1 MGTRRSTD
9 EARPAGIASAA
20 QGPKLPSIRRRV
32 HDTVDLASGR
42 INSTRIAR
50 PLTAAERV
58 QRLARF
64 GFKANPSIFAKPKY
78 RLTPQAPYQ
87 SAPEANTS
95 VSAGPKFQVFSY
107 NTSEP
112 PTGQIWWRMPATFET
127 EFMSGVNFLFIDVPP
142 GPIVWSFVFK
152 AYPYQGRTG
161 VVVIE
166 MIGHPRREIAISM
179 IEERTV
185 DISLVHNGANL
196 DTRVFWRPGFIDFV
210 FHSVSLGRGLK
221 LDPTTIVLDP
231 TTRSRRTRT

>member
-1 MGTRRSTD
+1 MSTRRST
-9 EARPAGIASAA
+9 ARPTGIASTV
-20 QGPKLPSIRRRV
+20 QGPKLPRIRRRL
-32 HDTVDLASGR
+32 HDTIDLASGR
-42 INSTRIAR
+42 IFSTRIAR

-58 QRLARF
+58 ERLARF
-64 GFKANPSIFAKPKY
+64 GFKANPSIFAKPTH
-78 RLTPQAPYQ
+78 RLTPRAPYQ
-87 SAPEANTS
+87 SAPEANTF
-95 VSAGPKFQVFSY
+95 VSSGPKFQVFSY
-107 NTSEP
+107 STSDP

-127 EFMSGVNFLFIDVPP
+127 EFMSGINFFFINVPP
-142 GPIVWSFVFK
+142 GPIVWSLVFQ

-185 DISLVHNGANL
+185 DIGLVHNSANL

-210 FHSVSLGRGLK
+210 FYSVSVGRGL
-221 LDPTTIVLDP
+221 IVLDP